1 VKTYLFTSI
10 LLLHF
15 FNLNGQSIISGTIQD
30 EKTGEVIPFANVS
43 LWKKD
48 STVFQ
53 GTLSDPLGKFNFK
66 KIPGN
71 IAYVKVQALNYQSFN
86 QSINVSN
93 VLLDIR
99 LKPEN
104 TFLTEVIVKGER
116 VSTSVQIDKQI
127 FNAGQFQNSA
137 NGTGLDLIQRLPS
150 VTVNVEGNIALRG
163 STGFVLMVDGK
174 PSSRTPAE
182 VLAQLPANL
191 IDQVEVLTSPSAKY
205 DADGKAGMINI
216 ITKKDSKIG
225 TSWSGNLMN
234 GGTNPLRWGSDL
246 MWTYAEKKWNIFA
259 AADYRRFD
267 IEGFRVGEIRTIYR
281 DTLTYMPSKG
291 IRDYRDF
298 QYSIRAGGSFYPNAS
313 DALNWSAYLG
323 EKQTDRMANLHYQ
336 DFIQT
341 GNSLSL
347 FSNQFTSPLKE
358 FYNQN
363 LFVRSGKFQ
372 TFTADYSHVYANKS
386 KLSALALYE
395 YSELGGP
402 LNNYDTFEGSNKL
415 LLWERSTET
424 SPLTAL
430 RFQLDYSLPLANNK
444 KLEMGYHVRQ
454 IQHDGNFLFERL
466 NPANQQWNSDPN
478 FSDQMNLSQKIHAP
492 YIQWSGVKN
501 LFTYGIGLR
510 SEMLSRQLTHLAE
523 HNKIYALDQIY
534 LFPSFQGQWKLSETH
549 SLRLAYSRRIERPT
563 TKLMSPFKNHRHAE
577 TIENGDP
584 NLLPEIADVFETG
597 FSKAYTNISFTAT
610 AYVNILQDKVFRVN
624 EIYSRTILG
633 RTYTN
638 AGNSQSTGM
647 ELTTEIKASKK
658 WKIYLSGNLFQFDV
672 RGKFNGIETTQN
684 SFNYNFNGNTVFD
697 ISTRLRFA
705 WDFNYLS
712 KSVTTQ
718 GMDSELLLSNA
729 SLKYTLWQNKGILS
743 FQAQNI
749 FNSNIQTIQTQTRDF
764 FSSTDYRKWDRVFL
778 ISLGFR
784 INDRGQKVKSTKTDY
799 GEKDF

>member
-1 VKTYLFTSI
+1 MKTYLFTSI
-10 LLLHF
+10 ILLHF
-15 FNLNGQSIISGTIQD
+15 LNLNGQSISGTIQD
-30 EKTGEVIPFANVS
+30 EKTGEAIPFANVS

-66 KIPGN
+66 KIHGN

-116 VSTSVQIDKQI
+116 VSTSMQIDKQI

-163 STGFVLMVDGK
+163 STGFVLLVDGK

-259 AADYRRFD
+259 AADYRRFN

-291 IRDYRDF
+291 IRNYRDF
-298 QYSIRAGGSFYPNAS
+298 QYSIRAGGSFYPNAT

-323 EKQTDRMANLHYQ
+323 EKQTDRMANLNYQ

-347 FSNQFTSPLKE
+347 FSNQFKSPLKE

-402 LNNYDTFEGSNKL
+402 LNNYDTYEGSNKL
-415 LLWERSTET
+415 LL
-424 SPLTAL
+424 
-430 RFQLDYSLPLANNK
+430 
-444 KLEMGYHVRQ
+444 
-454 IQHDGNFLFERL
+454 
-466 NPANQQWNSDPN
+466 
-478 FSDQMNLSQKIHAP
+478 
-492 YIQWSGVKN
+492 
-501 LFTYGIGLR
+501 
-510 SEMLSRQLTHLAE
+510 
-523 HNKIYALDQIY
+523 
-534 LFPSFQGQWKLSETH
+534 
-549 SLRLAYSRRIERPT
+549 
-563 TKLMSPFKNHRHAE
+563 
-577 TIENGDP
+577 
-584 NLLPEIADVFETG
+584 
-597 FSKAYTNISFTAT
+597 
-610 AYVNILQDKVFRVN
+610 
-624 EIYSRTILG
+624 
-633 RTYTN
+633 
-638 AGNSQSTGM
+638 
-647 ELTTEIKASKK
+647 
-658 WKIYLSGNLFQFDV
+658 
-672 RGKFNGIETTQN
+672 
-684 SFNYNFNGNTVFD
+684 
-697 ISTRLRFA
+697 
-705 WDFNYLS
+705 
-712 KSVTTQ
+712 
-718 GMDSELLLSNA
+718 
-729 SLKYTLWQNKGILS
+729 
-743 FQAQNI
+743 
-749 FNSNIQTIQTQTRDF
+749 
-764 FSSTDYRKWDRVFL
+764 
-778 ISLGFR
+778 
-784 INDRGQKVKSTKTDY
+784 
-799 GEKDF
+799 